1 MEKNMD
7 KIYIKAR
14 AKINL
19 TLSILEKRPD
29 NYHNL
34 ESVFQKINLYDELWI
49 EKIDIPK
56 LELNSN
62 IDGLS
67 LKENIIY
74 KAYHKLIEKF
84 PNITGV
90 RVILNKKI
98 PMQAGLAGGST
109 DCASFLIAMK
119 KIFSLDFS
127 EKEIIEM
134 AASLGA
140 DVPPCLYG
148 GIIKAEGIGEIITKI
163 NSNLKYYLV
172 IIKPKNTFCCTKEMF
187 EKLDN
192 RQYKSEIK
200 TNKILSAIEK
210 ENIVMLANNLYND
223 FESVATEIE
232 EINEAKKVLKENGAI
247 NALLTGAGSCVF
259 GIFENKEKARVA
271 YKNLKKNYETYIC
284 TSYNKRSK
292 I

>member
-1 MEKNMD
+1 ME

-34 ESVFQKINLYDELWI
+34 ESVFQKINLYDEMLL
-49 EKIDIPK
+49 EKNSKPG

-62 IDGLS
+62 IDGVS
-67 LKENIIY
+67 IKENIIY
-74 KAYHKLIEKF
+74 KAYYKLKEKF

-90 RVILNKKI
+90 RVTLNKKI

-119 KIFSLDFS
+119 KLFLLDFS
-127 EKEIIEM
+127 EEEIVEM
-134 AASLGA
+134 SASLGA

-148 GIIKAEGIGEIITKI
+148 GIVKAEGIGEIITKI
-163 NSNLKYYLV
+163 DSDLKYYLV

-187 EKLDN
+187 EELDN
-192 RQYKSEIK
+192 RVYKSEIR
-200 TNKILSAIEK
+200 TDKILSAIEQK
-210 ENIVMLANNLYND
+210 DINMLARNLYND
-223 FESVATEIE
+223 FEEVTTELE

-259 GIFENKEKARVA
+259 GIFENKEKARNA
-271 YKNLKKNYETYIC
+271 YKNLKENYETYIC

>member
-1 MEKNMD
+1 MD

-34 ESVFQKINLYDELWI
+34 ESVFQKINLYDEIWL
-49 EKIDIPK
+49 EKIEEHK
-56 LELNSN
+56 LELNTN
-62 IDGLS
+62 IDAFGLE
-67 LKENIIY
+67 ENIIY
-74 KAYHKLIEKF
+74 KAYYKLKEKF

-90 RVILNKKI
+90 RVTLNKKL

-109 DCASFLIAMK
+109 DCASFLIGMK

-127 EKEIIEM
+127 EEEM
-134 AASLGA
+134 VKFSASLGA

-148 GIIKAEGIGEIITKI
+148 GVVKAKGIGEIITKFD
-163 NSNLKYYLV
+163 SNLKYYLV
-172 IIKPKNTFCCTKEMF
+172 IIKPKNIFCCTKEMF
-187 EKLDN
+187 EKMDN
-192 RQYKSEIK
+192 RKYKSEIRTDK
-200 TNKILSAIEK
+200 MLLAIEK
-210 ENIVMLANNLYND
+210 KDITMLANNLYND
-223 FESVATEIE
+223 FEEISKDIK
-232 EINEAKKVLKENGAI
+232 EITDAKLELMKNGAI
-247 NALLTGAGSCVF
+247 GTLLAGSGSAVF
-259 GIFENKEKARVA
+259 GVFENKEKAKIA
-271 YKNLKKNYETYIC
+271 YKNLKEKYEAYIC